1 MGGPFLSLCLG
12 SKSIRNSQ
20 PLCESE
26 QLTESSVRSL
36 FLALELLESRQGIF
50 TAFNKLAKVIKTNP
64 LTEFIGLKFSQ
75 TSAVIL
81 N

>member
-1 MGGPFLSLCLG
+1 MEPESIIDCQPF
-12 SKSIRNSQ
+12 SQ
-20 PLCESE
+20 SE

-36 FLALELLESRQGIF
+36 FLALELLENLQGIY

-64 LTEFIGLKFSQ
+64 LTAFIGWKSYQ
-75 TSAVIL
+75 TGGVIL